1 MRVLVLSAP
10 NQPRPTSPVDE
21 KVLLQLQCATCVWED
36 IATLTQLAKVLPQV
50 LRECEVRQ
58 LVHEFALVSRSRIA
72 PSAALPSPSSFF
84 ARSKND
90 TPTRVRYWYCDFLT
104 SWGLRSSQRP
114 EVQAASASQQSGASN
129 GTSSGCPLGQI
140 IIQGEFQHP
149 CGARQANDRAAMPV
163 FVPCKNPDE
172 APFCYGAG
180 AGSS

>member
-1 MRVLVLSAP
+1 MH
-10 NQPRPTSPVDE
+10 
-21 KVLLQLQCATCVWED
+21 LQCARHVCVGRYTHTAGEGLASGTPGVRSAPAGAR
-36 IATLTQLAKVLPQV
+36 IRARFTQQNSTKRRVTPPLLIFCA
-50 LRECEVRQ
+50 
-58 LVHEFALVSRSRIA
+58 
-72 PSAALPSPSSFF
+72 
-84 ARSKND
+84 SKND
-90 TPTRVRYWYCDFLT
+90 PPTRVRYCDFLT

-114 EVQAASASQQSGASN
+114 GVQAASASQQSGASN

-180 AGSS
+180 AGSSLVGAVPVPSFDGMPLTIHQ